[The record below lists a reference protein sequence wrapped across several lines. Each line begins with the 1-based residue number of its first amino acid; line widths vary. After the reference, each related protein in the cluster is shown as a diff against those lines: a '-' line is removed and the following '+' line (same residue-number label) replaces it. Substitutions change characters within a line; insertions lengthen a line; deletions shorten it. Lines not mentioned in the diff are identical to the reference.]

1 MAPHWPGS
9 IIYNKIKL
17 YENWFGWLARERPSC
32 HYFLLHILVLSCL
45 CCLCLLIANFQ
56 CQYLQARQSYD
67 SFLCPEQNQWK
78 WFALVR
84 MADCTVTICA
94 GTSSIITLKRVSA
107 WLRLKYSS
115 FTSKGT
121 CNVWKQY
128 NEWAPHSSQWTP
140 EGLRYKFTQKIFL
153 VMYDHKKKILKS

>member
-1 MAPHWPGS
+1 MVWVTGKRKTQLSLFFITYLSSQLSLLFVPPHSQFPVPVFAS
-9 IIYNKIKL
+9 T
-17 YENWFGWLARERPSC
+17 P
-32 HYFLLHILVLSCL
+32 
-45 CCLCLLIANFQ
+45 
-56 CQYLQARQSYD
+56 QSYD

-84 MADCTVTICA
+84 MADCTLTICA

-107 WLRLKYSS
+107 WLRLKYST

-121 CNVWKQY
+121 YNVWKQY

-153 VMYDHKKKILKS
+153 VMYDHKKKY